1 MNIISK
7 IKLETHSS
15 TNQVHFL
22 DVTVFLNNRKLM
34 TTHFTKPTDSY
45 FYLNTSSCHPPYVP
59 KSIPKEQFIRLRCIC
74 SEESEYLFNS
84 KIMFLKSIEI
94 ERAFHEKE

>member
-34 TTHFTKPTDSY
+34 TTHFTKPTDSS
-45 FYLNTSSCHPPYVP
+45 FYLDTSSCHPLYVS

-84 KIMFLKSIEI
+84 KIMF
-94 ERAFHEKE
+94 